1 MADSE
6 GSIKI
11 DYSGLD
17 GAATSYRTEEG
28 KFSETTDELR
38 SELNAVISIWKDASN
53 ENWKTKVANACDSLA
68 AVNELLSANA
78 DALDEAQRLA
88 KASENS
94 VAAGVGNL

>member
-17 GAATSYRTEEG
+17 EAATSYRSEES
-28 KFSETTDELR
+28 KFSETTKELRDEL
-38 SELNAVISIWKDASN
+38 LAIVSIWKDASN
-53 ENWKTKVANACDSLA
+53 ENWNTKVANACDSLA

-78 DALDEAQRLA
+78 DALDQVQALA

-94 VAAGVGNL
+94 VAVGVGKL